1 MKQTRL
7 IVILL
12 VLVMALAITA
22 VVAFAQG
29 TPTPQVPGFGRS
41 MMNGMGGMMGRGQM
55 GSGMMGQGWQGGQM
69 GPGMMNGMG
78 GMMGNFNL
86 LDIVAEQVGITAD
99 EVRDEL
105 ATGISIAELAAKY
118 DVDVQVIVDAALA
131 QHQAALDA
139 AVESGTMTPEQAAT
153 MQTMMASMLATRISQ
168 PWGAG
173 HGGMNGPCPG
183 MGAQGNVPNA

>member
-1 MKQTRL
+1 MKQSRL
-7 IVILL
+7 IVLLL

-29 TPTPQVPGFGRS
+29 APTPQVPGFGPG
-41 MMNGMGGMMGRGQM
+41 MMGGGMMGRGQM
-55 GSGMMGQGWQGGQM
+55 GSGMMGQGGRM
-69 GPGMMNGMG
+69 GPGMMNGM
-78 GMMGNFNL
+78 MGNFNL
-86 LDIVAEQVGITAD
+86 IDVVAGQVGLTAD

-105 ATGISIAELAAKY
+105 AAGISIADLAAKY
-118 DVDVQVIVDAALA
+118 DVDVQVIVDEALA

-139 AVESGTMTPEQAAT
+139 AVESGAMTPEQAAT
-153 MQTMMASMLATRISQ
+153 MQPMMASMLATRISQ

>member
-7 IVILL
+7 IVVLM

-29 TPTPQVPGFGRS
+29 APAPQIPGFGPG
-41 MMNGMGGMMGRGQM
+41 MMGGGMMGRGQM
-55 GSGMMGQGWQGGQM
+55 GSGQMGQGGQM
-69 GPGMMNGMG
+69 SPGMMNGMNG
-78 GMMGNFNL
+78 MNGMMGNFNL
-86 LDIVAEQVGITAD
+86 IDIVAEQVGLTAD

-105 ATGISIAELAAKY
+105 ATGISIADLAAKY
-118 DVDVQVIVDAALA
+118 DVDVQVIVAAALA

-139 AVESGTMTPEQAAT
+139 AMESGAMTPEQAST
-153 MQTMMASMLATRISQ
+153 MQPMMASMLATRISQ

-173 HGGMNGPCPG
+173 HGGMNGTCPG
-183 MGAQGNVPNA
+183 LGAQGNVPNA

>member
-7 IVILL
+7 IVVLL

-22 VVAFAQG
+22 VLAFAQG
-29 TPTPQVPGFGRS
+29 ALTQQAPGFGPG
-41 MMNGMGGMMGRGQM
+41 MMGGGMMGRGQM
-55 GSGMMGQGWQGGQM
+55 GSGMMGQGGHM

-78 GMMGNFNL
+78 RMMGNFNL
-86 LDIVAEQVGITAD
+86 IDIVAEQVGITAD
-99 EVRDEL
+99 GVRDEL
-105 ATGISIAELAAKY
+105 ATGISIADLAAKY
-118 DVDVQVIVDAALA
+118 DVDVQVIVHEALA

-139 AVESGTMTPEQAAT
+139 AVESGVMTPEQAAT
-153 MQTMMASMLATRISQ
+153 MQPMMASMLATRISQ

-183 MGAQGNVPNA
+183 MGAQGNAPNA

>member
-1 MKQTRL
+1 MKQSRL
-7 IVILL
+7 IVVLL
-12 VLVMALAITA
+12 VLVVALAITA
-22 VVAFAQG
+22 VLAFAQG
-29 TPTPQVPGFGRS
+29 APVPQAPGFGPG
-41 MMNGMGGMMGRGQM
+41 MMGGGMMGRGQM
-55 GSGMMGQGWQGGQM
+55 GSGMMGQGWQGGHM
-69 GPGMMNGMG
+69 GPGMMNGMN

-86 LDIVAEQVGITAD
+86 IDIVAEQVGLTAD

-105 ATGISIAELAAKY
+105 APGISIADLAAKY

-139 AVESGTMTPEQAAT
+139 AVESGAMTPEQAAT
-153 MQTMMASMLATRISQ
+153 MQPMMASMLATRISQ

-173 HGGMNGPCPG
+173 HGRMNGPCPG

>member
-7 IVILL
+7 IVVLL

-22 VVAFAQG
+22 VLAFAQG
-29 TPTPQVPGFGRS
+29 ALTQQAPGFGPG
-41 MMNGMGGMMGRGQM
+41 MMGGGMMGRGQM
-55 GSGMMGQGWQGGQM
+55 GSGMMGQGGRM
-69 GPGMMNGMG
+69 GPGMMNGMS

-86 LDIVAEQVGITAD
+86 IDVVAEQVGLTAD

-105 ATGISIAELAAKY
+105 ATGISIADLAAKY
-118 DVDVQVIVDAALA
+118 EVDVQVIVTEALA

-139 AVESGTMTPEQAAT
+139 AVESGALTPEQAAT
-153 MQTMMASMLATRISQ
+153 MQPMMASMLATRISQ

-173 HGGMNGPCPG
+173 HGGMNGTCPG

>member
-1 MKQTRL
+1 MKQSRL
-7 IVILL
+7 IVLLL

-29 TPTPQVPGFGRS
+29 APAPQVPGFGPG
-41 MMNGMGGMMGRGQM
+41 MMGGGMMGRGQM
-55 GSGMMGQGWQGGQM
+55 GSGMMGQGGRM
-69 GPGMMNGMG
+69 GLGMMNGMS

-86 LDIVAEQVGITAD
+86 IDVVAEQVGLTAD

-105 ATGISIAELAAKY
+105 ATGISIADLAAKY
-118 DVDVQVIVDAALA
+118 EVDVQVIIDEALA

-139 AVESGTMTPEQAAT
+139 AVESGAMTPEQAAT
-153 MQTMMASMLATRISQ
+153 MQPMMASMLATRISQ

-173 HGGMNGPCPG
+173 HGGMNGTCPG

>member
-1 MKQTRL
+1 MKQSRL
-7 IVILL
+7 IVVLL
-12 VLVMALAITA
+12 VLMMALAITV

-29 TPTPQVPGFGRS
+29 APMPRVPGFGPS
-41 MMNGMGGMMGRGQM
+41 MMGGGMMGRGQM
-55 GSGMMGQGWQGGQM
+55 GSGMMGQGGHM

-86 LDIVAEQVGITAD
+86 LDVVAEQVGLTAD

-105 ATGISIAELAAKY
+105 ASGISIADLAAKY
-118 DVDVQVIVDAALA
+118 GVDVQIIVDAALA

-139 AVESGTMTPEQAAT
+139 AVESGAMTPEQAAT
-153 MQTMMASMLATRISQ
+153 MQSMMASMLATRISQ

-173 HGGMNGPCPG
+173 HGGMNGSCPG

>member
-1 MKQTRL
+1 MKQARL
-7 IVILL
+7 IVVLL

-41 MMNGMGGMMGRGQM
+41 
-55 GSGMMGQGWQGGQM
+55 
-69 GPGMMNGMG
+69 MMNGMG

-139 AVESGTMTPEQAAT
+139 AVESGTVTPEQAAT
-153 MQTMMASMLATRISQ
+153 MQPMMASMLATRISQ

-173 HGGMNGPCPG
+173 HGGMNGTCPG

>member
-1 MKQTRL
+1 M
-7 IVILL
+7 L
-12 VLVMALAITA
+12 VVALAITA
-22 VVAFAQG
+22 VLAFAQG
-29 TPTPQVPGFGRS
+29 APVPQAPGFGPG
-41 MMNGMGGMMGRGQM
+41 MMGGGMMGRGQM
-55 GSGMMGQGWQGGQM
+55 GSGMMGQGGQM
-69 GPGMMNGMG
+69 GPGMMNGMN

-86 LDIVAEQVGITAD
+86 IDIVAEQVGLTAD

-105 ATGISIAELAAKY
+105 ASGISIADLAAKY

-139 AVESGTMTPEQAAT
+139 AVESGAMTPEQAAT
-153 MQTMMASMLATRISQ
+153 MQPMMASMLATRISQ

>member
-1 MKQTRL
+1 MKQSRL
-7 IVILL
+7 IVVLL
-12 VLVMALAITA
+12 VLAMALAITA

-29 TPTPQVPGFGRS
+29 APAPQVPGFGPG
-41 MMNGMGGMMGRGQM
+41 MMGGGMMGRGQM
-55 GSGMMGQGWQGGQM
+55 GSGMMGQGGRM
-69 GPGMMNGMG
+69 GPGMMNGMS

-86 LDIVAEQVGITAD
+86 IDVVAEQVGLTAD

-105 ATGISIAELAAKY
+105 ATGISIADLAAKY
-118 DVDVQVIVDAALA
+118 EVDVQVIIDEALA

-139 AVESGTMTPEQAAT
+139 AVESGAMTPEQAAT
-153 MQTMMASMLATRISQ
+153 MQPMMASMLATRISQ

-173 HGGMNGPCPG
+173 HGGMNGTCPG

>member
-1 MKQTRL
+1 MKQSRL
-7 IVILL
+7 IVLLL

-29 TPTPQVPGFGRS
+29 APAPQIPGFGPG
-41 MMNGMGGMMGRGQM
+41 MMGGGMMGRGQM
-55 GSGMMGQGWQGGQM
+55 GSGMMGQGGRM
-69 GPGMMNGMG
+69 GPGMMNGMS

-86 LDIVAEQVGITAD
+86 IDVVAEQVGLTAD

-105 ATGISIAELAAKY
+105 ATGISIADLAAKY
-118 DVDVQVIVDAALA
+118 EVDVQVIVDEALA

-139 AVESGTMTPEQAAT
+139 AVESGAMTPEQAAT
-153 MQTMMASMLATRISQ
+153 MQPMMASMLATRISQ

-173 HGGMNGPCPG
+173 HGGMNGTCPG

>member
-1 MKQTRL
+1 MKQSRL
-7 IVILL
+7 IVVLL

-29 TPTPQVPGFGRS
+29 APMPQVPGFGP
-41 MMNGMGGMMGRGQM
+41 GMMGRGQM
-55 GSGMMGQGWQGGQM
+55 GSGMMGQGGHM

-78 GMMGNFNL
+78 GMMDNFNL
-86 LDIVAEQVGITAD
+86 LDVVAEQVGLTAD

-105 ATGISIAELAAKY
+105 ATGISIADLAAKY

-139 AVESGTMTPEQAAT
+139 AVESGAMTPEQAAT
-153 MQTMMASMLATRISQ
+153 MQPMMASMLATRISQ

-183 MGAQGNVPNA
+183 MGVQGNVPNA

>member
-1 MKQTRL
+1 MKQARL
-7 IVILL
+7 IVVLL

-22 VVAFAQG
+22 VMAFAQG
-29 TPTPQVPGFGRS
+29 APMPHVPGFGPG
-41 MMNGMGGMMGRGQM
+41 MMGGGMMGRGQM
-55 GSGMMGQGWQGGQM
+55 GSGMMGQGGHM
-69 GPGMMNGMG
+69 GPGMMS
-78 GMMGNFNL
+78 GMMGNLNL
-86 LDIVAEQVGITAD
+86 IDIVAEQVGITAD

>member
-7 IVILL
+7 IVVLL
-12 VLVMALAITA
+12 VLAMALAITA

-29 TPTPQVPGFGRS
+29 APMSLVPGFGPG
-41 MMNGMGGMMGRGQM
+41 MMGGGMMGRGQI

-69 GPGMMNGMG
+69 GPGMMNGMS

-86 LDIVAEQVGITAD
+86 IDVVAEQVGITAD

-105 ATGISIAELAAKY
+105 ATGISITDLAAKY
-118 DVDVQVIVDAALA
+118 DVDVQVIVDAALV
-131 QHQAALDA
+131 QHQTVLDA
-139 AVESGTMTPEQAAT
+139 AVESGAMTPEQAAT
-153 MQTMMASMLATRISQ
+153 MQAMMTSMLPTRISQ

-183 MGAQGNVPNA
+183 MGTQGNTPNG